1 MKKLN
6 SKSIKSNRIFF
17 ALALLFFIAP
27 QIQAQISIGGGLG
40 YNEKISGPGITGKA
54 EFNITEEIAIS
65 PGITYFFGS
74 SLYGFNRNLLA
85 VDANAH
91 YFFEIIESKLKIYP
105 LVGVNYSS
113 YKSGSS
119 TYYGY
124 YYGTSKVSNSAFGA
138 NIGAGARWAFS
149 DKLSVYL
156 EPKYVASDYGQVV
169 INAGVLYQL

>member
-6 SKSIKSNRIFF
+6 VQTIKNNKIFLT
-17 ALALLFFIAP
+17 LAVLFFIGT

-40 YNEKISGPGITGKA
+40 YNAEISGPGVTGKA
-54 EFNITEEIAIS
+54 EFNITEEIAVS
-65 PGITYFFGS
+65 PGVTYFFGS
-74 SLYGFNRNLLA
+74 SLYGFNRNVLS

-105 LVGVNYSS
+105 LLGLNYSN
-113 YKSGSS
+113 YNSGSS

-149 DKLSVYL
+149 EKLSVYL
-156 EPKYVASDYGQVV
+156 EPKYVASNFDQVV